1 MGVESSIISLTD
13 QYEHVKSIRESYG
26 IGIELNEQT
35 MSVTKSLKGVIGRSL
50 ESLSNELYNKDM
62 HFVLEL
68 IQNAD
73 DNTYEAST
81 TQTIEPTLVF
91 LIEPTRITLFN
102 NEIGFSSNNIK
113 AICDVKA
120 STKLNTKGY
129 IGRKGI
135 GFKSVF
141 TITDT
146 PEIHSN
152 GYHIKFNARSGD
164 IGYILPNWLEDF
176 LTINKIELLK
186 TYAKSKIDSRL
197 MEKIGEFNTCIQLPL
212 KSESEMQ
219 RHKSSLL
226 TNNFNDI
233 KPYLLLFLN
242 RLRNLVIINKND
254 KHNNE
259 FIYHREDRKD
269 LSDNLI
275 EIHSNNEAHKWLVVR
290 ESLIVPGNLKPSNAV
305 ESTDLCFAFPLDNLK
320 LKKSFLPKMDVFAYL
335 PLRSFGFSF
344 IIQADFVVPASRQD
358 INQDND
364 WNQWICKQIP
374 TLFIKS
380 LNYFKEHREFETK
393 LEALKSFLRFIP
405 LEEEIIGF
413 FQHVPRQILDLLYNE
428 EFLPAVDFDP
438 ETNENM
444 IVWKKP
450 FECVIMKENE
460 IIRQVLTSDLL
471 KKYLGI

>member
-1 MGVESSIISLTD
+1 MHFLKKKTNQNKFSLP
-13 QYEHVKSIRESYG
+13 
-26 IGIELNEQT
+26 
-35 MSVTKSLKGVIGRSL
+35 GVIGRSL

-73 DNTYEAST
+73 DNTYETGNSNKNL
-81 TQTIEPTLVF
+81 EPTLVF
-91 LIEPTRITLFN
+91 LIESNRITLFN
-102 NEIGFSSNNIK
+102 NEVGFTSRNIN

-120 STKLNTKGY
+120 STKGKHQKGY

-152 GYHIKFNARSGD
+152 GYHIKFDARSGH

-176 LTINKIELLK
+176 ITLNKIESLK
-186 TYAKSKIDSRL
+186 AYAKSKIGADL
-197 MEKIGEFNTCIQLPL
+197 IVKIGEFNTCIQLPL

-242 RLRNLVIINKND
+242 RLRNLVIINKSD
-254 KHNNE
+254 KRQNE
-259 FIYHREDRKD
+259 LIYHRED
-269 LSDNLI
+269 LGESLV
-275 EIHSNNEAHKWLVVR
+275 EIQSNHETHKWLVVR
-290 ESLIVPGNLKPSNAV
+290 ESLVVPTNLKPSDDV
-305 ESTDLCFAFPLDNLK
+305 ESTDLCLAFPLDNLRTAQK
-320 LKKSFLPKMDVFAYL
+320 FLPKIDVFAYL

-358 INQDND
+358 INQDNE
-364 WNQWICKQIP
+364 WNQWICKQLP
-374 TLFIKS
+374 NLFIKS
-380 LNYFKEHREFETK
+380 LAHFKEHSQFETK
-393 LEALKSFLRFIP
+393 LVALKSFLRFIP
-405 LEEEIIGF
+405 LEEEILGF
-413 FQHVPRQILDLLYNE
+413 FQHVPRQIFELLYNE
-428 EFLPAVDFDP
+428 EFLPAVDINQ
-438 ETNENM
+438 ETNESE

-450 FECVIMKENE
+450 FECVIMRENE

-471 KKYLGI
+471 KKYLGNLETISKLFGQVAFQKKCFKRG